1 MTDINSP
8 ELDVAIEDGG
18 SQILRD
24 GFKAGE
30 VVVVTGAARGFG
42 RAISIRLAKEGAKLA
57 LWDKLE
63 DEGKS
68 AAEACRDLGS
78 EVIFFSTDMSNP
90 DAIKRSSENEIKDFG
105 SVFAIINNAGI
116 HPRSPAID
124 VPLEMWNQTLAVN
137 LTVSFLTAQAFA
149 KNMIGV
155 SHQISFLS
163 QLNSLSIVFPDI
175 KRLGV
180 IHDPNKKYPLTKQ
193 DIQKAT
199 KLGFTVIEKPLP
211 NENSIPKTLRDI
223 IPAIDGLVLVSDN
236 TPLTQ
241 ESFTFILKETLE
253 HRIPLIGFSSLITQS
268 GALCSI
274 AHSPIDVGYTLAEL
288 AKKTFDQSSLPWGS
302 TISVQQQTIS
312 LNTHTA
318 EYLNIPITE
327 KITNNADEIF

>member
-24 GFKAGE
+24 GFKAGD

-90 DAIKRSSENEIKDFG
+90 DAIKRSSENVIKDFG

-137 LTVSFLTAQAFA
+137 LTGSFLTAQAIA
-149 KNMIGV
+149 KNMIRKNRGCIINLASGRAIAGAPSGIHYAASKAGIIAMTKTLATEWAQFGIRVNAIIPGV
-155 SHQISFLS
+155 SETRQPLEA
-163 QLNSLSIVFPDI
+163 D
-175 KRLGV
+175 GV
-180 IHDPNKKYPLTKQ
+180 
-193 DIQKAT
+193 
-199 KLGFTVIEKPLP
+199 
-211 NENSIPKTLRDI
+211 
-223 IPAIDGLVLVSDN
+223 
-236 TPLTQ
+236 
-241 ESFTFILKETLE
+241 TLE
-253 HRIPLIGFSSLITQS
+253 NLRERGGNIPLGRVGHPDDIAGMVMILLNKDTAYITGQAIAING
-268 GALCSI
+268 GAI
-274 AHSPIDVGYTLAEL
+274 M
-288 AKKTFDQSSLPWGS
+288 LP
-302 TISVQQQTIS
+302 
-312 LNTHTA
+312 
-318 EYLNIPITE
+318 
-327 KITNNADEIF
+327 